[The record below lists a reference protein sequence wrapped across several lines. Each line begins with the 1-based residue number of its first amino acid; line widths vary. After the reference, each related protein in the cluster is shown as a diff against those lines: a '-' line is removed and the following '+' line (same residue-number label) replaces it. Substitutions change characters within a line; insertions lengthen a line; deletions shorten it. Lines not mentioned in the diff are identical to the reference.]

1 MVIYGKTNV
10 CIFRELYLLTIR
22 SILKYIKCV
31 IQGRRLYILYFNYRT
46 ILFRYEIDYSDESHS
61 STTILSTLAIIFLSL
76 DEMDSFTFDL

>member
-10 CIFRELYLLTIR
+10 CIFREVYLLT
-22 SILKYIKCV
+22 L
-31 IQGRRLYILYFNYRT
+31 
-46 ILFRYEIDYSDESHS
+46 RYEIDYSDESHS